1 MSGAVKGP
9 AGGSAGGSLGFLRFA
24 ARRLAEMAA
33 TLVGA
38 SFVIFG
44 AMYLAPGSPAGFL
57 LSGRSA
63 SPEAL
68 KAVNAH
74 YHLDDPFLLQYLRW
88 AGQILHGD
96 FGRSITYRTDVSRLL
111 ADRLPATLLLVAMA
125 LVLVTAAGLL
135 LGWIGAVRGGRTDS
149 AVLVGTTFALG
160 TPSFVA
166 AVLLQGLFAVELG
179 WFPTGGTGEGF
190 GQLLWHLTLPAVAL
204 ALYLIGLLARVTRAA
219 MLEVLG
225 QEHVTVALSR
235 GLSRHRVI
243 RRHVF
248 RNALGTVLTTGGL
261 IVSTLLVCTVL
272 VESAFSVGGIG
283 QLLELSTT
291 TKDFPTVQAISLIMV
306 GLFMTVNLVV
316 DLLHPLVDPTVTLGA
331 RRSPA

>member
-1 MSGAVKGP
+1 MS
-9 AGGSAGGSLGFLRFA
+9 FLRFA

-33 TLVGA
+33 TLAAA

-44 AMYLAPGSPAGFL
+44 AMYLAPGSPASFL
-57 LSGRSA
+57 LAGRSA

-68 KAVNAH
+68 AAINAQ

-111 ADRLPATLLLVAMA
+111 ADRLPATLLLVVMA
-125 LVLVTAAGLL
+125 LVLVVLVGLL
-135 LGWIGAVRGGRTDS
+135 LGWTGAVRGGRTDS
-149 AVLVGTTFALG
+149 AILVTTTVAVG

-166 AVLLQGLFAVELG
+166 AVLLQGLFAVKLG
-179 WFPTGGTGEGF
+179 WFPSGGTGDGL
-190 GQLLWHLTLPAVAL
+190 GSMLWHLALPAL
-204 ALYLIGLLARVTRAA
+204 ALACYLIGMLARVTRAA
-219 MLEVLG
+219 MLDVLG
-225 QEHVTVALSR
+225 QEHVTVARSR
-235 GLSRHRVI
+235 GVTEHQVI

-272 VESAFSVGGIG
+272 VETAFSVGGIG

-306 GLFMTVNLVV
+306 GLFMAVNLVV
-316 DLLHPLVDPTVTLGA
+316 DLLHPLVDHQVTLGA
-331 RRSPA
+331 RKAAG

>member
-1 MSGAVKGP
+1 MS
-9 AGGSAGGSLGFLRFA
+9 FLRFA
-24 ARRLAEMAA
+24 VRRLAEMAA
-33 TLVGA
+33 TLLGA

-44 AMYLAPGSPAGFL
+44 AMYLAPGNPASFL

-68 KAVNAH
+68 KAINDQ
-74 YHLDDPFLLQYLRW
+74 YHLNDPFVVQYLRW
-88 AGQILHGD
+88 LGQVLHGD
-96 FGRSITYRTDVSRLL
+96 FGRSIEYRTNVSTLL
-111 ADRLPATLLLVAMA
+111 ADRLPSTMLLVAMSLL
-125 LVLVTAAGLL
+125 LVVVIGLV
-135 LGWIGAVRGGRTDS
+135 LGWIGAVRGGAVDS
-149 AVLVGTTFALG
+149 TILVTTTFAVG

-166 AVLLQGLFAVELG
+166 AVLLQGLFAVRLG
-179 WFPTGGTGEGF
+179 WFPSSGTGDGF

-204 ALYLIGLLARVTRAA
+204 ALYLIGMLARVTRAA

-225 QEHVTVALSR
+225 HEHVTVARSR
-235 GLSRHRVI
+235 GVPERQVI

-261 IVSTLLVCTVL
+261 IVSTLLICTVL

-291 TKDFPTVQAISLIMV
+291 TKDFPVVQAISLIIV
-306 GLFMTVNLVV
+306 GLFMAVNLVV
-316 DLLHPLVDPTVTLGA
+316 DLLHPLVDPRVTLGS
-331 RRSPA
+331 RRSR